1 MTVPTFTFGR
11 IPVQLWEYPAVFLV
25 VIAATAYGIHKVRKN
40 GRHDSSWRFFLPAMW
55 FKVAGGLVFA
65 LIYLLYYRGGDTTS
79 YYECALTFVNLFFE
93 SPIRFTEAMTSG
105 GQPEV
110 RSLFSSDTGVPMGY
124 MFFND
129 HTRTVIKL
137 VVPFVLL
144 AGKSYLIATVFIAL
158 ATYGGLW
165 RLYRMF
171 VSYFPQFSRNLAVAI
186 LFMPSVIF
194 WGSGILKDSFTLAA
208 TCYFIVATNGLIS
221 GTGSRFWHILSIFI
235 SGAVIVAVKPYIL
248 IILLPGTFVWYFY
261 ERIKN
266 IRNVYFR
273 YIMVPFIYLTVF
285 GMSFGVLTVL
295 GDSLGRFSPQR
306 ALQTAV
312 VIQHDL
318 KQEYYDGA
326 SFDIGQLEATPL
338 SLISKF
344 PLAVNAGLFRP
355 FIWESENLVM
365 MLSGLENLFI
375 LGLTLLVLLSL
386 KPSVIKRLI
395 SDHPLIL
402 YSFAFAVL
410 FAFMIGVTTSN
421 FGALVRFK
429 IPLVPLYMGAI
440 MVMYSHLQ
448 TFKVRSESRR
458 LRFFR

>member
-11 IPVQLWEYPAVFLV
+11 IPVQLWEYPSVILLV
-25 VIAATAYGIHKVRKN
+25 MVASLYGIHKVRKS
-40 GRHDSSWRFFLPAMW
+40 GRKDSSWKYFLPAMW

-79 YYECALTFVNLFFE
+79 YYECALTFVNLFYE
-93 SPIRFTEAMTSG
+93 SPIRFTEAMLSG
-105 GQPEV
+105 GAPEV
-110 RSLFSSDTGVPMGY
+110 RSLFTSETGVPMGY

-129 HTRTVIKL
+129 HTRIVIKL
-137 VVPFVLL
+137 VVPFVLFG
-144 AGKSYLIATVFIAL
+144 GKSYLLATVLISL
-158 ATYGGLW
+158 ATFGGLW

-171 VSYFPQFSRNLAVAI
+171 VAYFPQFYKNLALAI
-186 LFMPSVIF
+186 LFMPSVLF

-221 GTGSRFWHILSIFI
+221 GRSNRFWHLFSILL
-235 SGAVIVAVKPYIL
+235 SGAVIIAVKPYIL

-266 IRNVYFR
+266 IRNTYFR
-273 YIMVPFIYLTVF
+273 YIMVPFIYLSVF
-285 GMSFGVLTVL
+285 GISFGILTIL
-295 GDSLGRFSPQR
+295 GDSLGRFSPQK

-312 VIQHDL
+312 IIQHDL
-318 KQEYYDGA
+318 KQEYYEGA
-326 SFDIGQLEATPL
+326 SFDIGELEATPL
-338 SLISKF
+338 SLLSKF

-355 FIWESENLVM
+355 FIWESENIVM
-365 MLSGLENLFI
+365 LLSGIENLFI
-375 LGLTLLVLLSL
+375 LAVTLLVLFSL

-395 SDHPLIL
+395 SDYPLIL
-402 YSFAFAVL
+402 YSFAFAIL

-448 TFKVRSESRR
+448 TFSLRR
-458 LRFFR
+458 ENRRFRFFR